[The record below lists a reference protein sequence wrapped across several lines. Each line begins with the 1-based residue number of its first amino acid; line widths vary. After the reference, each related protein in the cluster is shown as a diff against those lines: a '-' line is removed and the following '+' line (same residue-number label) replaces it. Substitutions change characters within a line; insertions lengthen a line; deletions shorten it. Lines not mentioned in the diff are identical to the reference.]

1 MLERV
6 MKLQEATK
14 PRPIAIYGGRF
25 QPMGLH
31 HYKTYQH
38 LVNKFGAKNVYV
50 ATSGV
55 TGPKSPFTFAE
66 KKKII
71 QSYGVPASKIVKV
84 KEPYKSAEITKKFS
98 KDTPAIFA
106 VGEKDGSR
114 LTAGKY
120 FDKYKDGAPMD
131 GYEEHG
137 YIYILPHVSLKVNG
151 KEMSGTAIRATLG
164 NKGIKAPQKH
174 KLFQGIFGH
183 NKKDIYKLVV
193 GKLTRLSEERME
205 LRGLLLMGGAYGHMA
220 HPFDDSNL
228 TFGDFKSMI
237 TRLLKGGVNV
247 KGVTEK
253 LDGQNLMVSWKN
265 GQLVA
270 ARNKGQI
277 KNFGENA
284 LTTAGVKK
292 MFAGRGELEKAFAGT
307 MEDLENAIKGLT
319 EKQRGH
325 IFDNGHKW
333 MNLEIIYVPTQNVIP
348 YGKDM
353 IVFHGNLEY
362 DKEGN
367 PIGQDKESGSK
378 LAGMIKQINQEIQN
392 TFEIRGPVAVSLPVS
407 KEFQEDQQYFIKKLY
422 GLQKKYGLG
431 NTDKIT
437 RYHEMWWL
445 SKINAEARKSK
456 IKLDKPTKIALI
468 NRWVF
473 GDKSKAL
480 NKKNFEDEKVLD
492 WAKKMDKI
500 NFNKFAQ
507 QNVAPFEDLFLE
519 LGAKVLTNVSNLIA
533 ASPDESVKN
542 IKKDLK
548 STINSLNKGGDLN
561 KISQLKR
568 HLNRL
573 KKAGG
578 FKRIV
583 PSEGV
588 VFNYKGKTYKLTGTF
603 APINQIL
610 GSLKYA

>member
-1 MLERV
+1 V
-6 MKLQEATK
+6 KLQEALK
-14 PRPIAIYGGRF
+14 PKQKVVAIFPGRYN
-25 QPMGLH
+25 PYSSH
-31 HYKTYQH
+31 HHTAYQN
-38 LVNKFGAKNVYV
+38 LVAKFGAPNVYV
-50 ATSGV
+50 ATSNV
-55 TGPKSPFTFAE
+55 TGPKSPFSFAE

-71 QSYGVPASKIVKV
+71 SAAGVPSSKIVKV
-84 KEPYKSAEITKKFS
+84 KNPYKSEEITSKFPD
-98 KDTPAIFA
+98 DTAVVFA
-106 VGEKDGSR
+106 VGAKDGSR
-114 LTAGKY
+114 LVSGKY
-120 FDKYKDGAPMD
+120 FDKYKDGKKMD
-131 GYEEHG
+131 GYKEHG
-137 YIYILPHVSLKVNG
+137 YIYIIPHVALKIRG
-151 KEMSGTAIRATLG
+151 KELSGTSVRAALAD
-164 NKGIKAPQKH
+164 KSVKAPEKR
-174 KLFQGIFGH
+174 KLFKQIFGH

-193 GKLTRLSEERME
+193 DKLTKLSEEKME

-247 KGVTEK
+247 EGVTEK

-265 GQLVA
+265 GQLIA

-277 KNFGENA
+277 KNFGENS

-307 MEDLENAIKGLT
+307 MEDLENAIKGLS
-319 EKQRGH
+319 EKQRGA

-353 IVFHGNLEY
+353 IIFHGNLEY

-367 PIGQDKESGSK
+367 PIGQDKESGAK

-392 TFEIRGPVAVSLPVS
+392 TFEIRGPVVLSLPRS
-407 KEFQEDQQYFIKKLY
+407 QDFKADQQYFIKKLFN
-422 GLQKKYGLG
+422 LQKKYKLK

-437 RYHEMWWL
+437 RYHEKWWEN
-445 SKINAEARKSK
+445 KIDSEAKKAK
-456 IKLDKPTKIALI
+456 ISLDTQTKNDYI

-480 NKKNFEDEKVLD
+480 TKKNFPDEKVLN
-492 WAKKMDKI
+492 WAKTMDKV
-500 NFNKFAQ
+500 NFLKFAQ
-507 QNVAPFEDLFLE
+507 QNVEPFENLFLE
-519 LGAKVLTNVSNLIA
+519 LGAKVLTNVENLIS
-533 ASPDESVKN
+533 ASPEAAVKN

-548 STINSLNKGGDLN
+548 STISNLYKGGDLS
-561 KISQLKR
+561 KVSQLRR
-568 HLNRL
+568 HLERL
-573 KKAGG
+573 NKAGG

-583 PSEGV
+583 PSEGL

>member
-1 MLERV
+1 V
-6 MKLQEATK
+6 KLQEALK
-14 PRPIAIYGGRF
+14 PKQKVVAIFPGRYN
-25 QPMGLH
+25 PYSSH
-31 HYKTYQH
+31 HHTAYQN
-38 LVNKFGAKNVYV
+38 LVAKFGAPNVYV
-50 ATSGV
+50 ATSNV

-71 QSYGVPASKIVKV
+71 SAAGVPSSKIVKV
-84 KEPYKSAEITKKFS
+84 KNPYKSEEITSKFPD
-98 KDTPAIFA
+98 DTAVVFA
-106 VGEKDGSR
+106 VGAKDGSR
-114 LTAGKY
+114 LVSGKY
-120 FDKYKDGAPMD
+120 FDKYKDGKKMD
-131 GYEEHG
+131 GYKEHG
-137 YIYILPHVSLKVNG
+137 YIYIIPHVALKIRG
-151 KEMSGTAIRATLG
+151 KELSGTSVRAALAD
-164 NKGIKAPQKH
+164 KSVKAPEKR
-174 KLFQGIFGH
+174 KLFKQIFGH

-193 GKLTRLSEERME
+193 DKLTKLSEEKME

-247 KGVTEK
+247 EGVTEK

-265 GQLVA
+265 GQLIA

-277 KNFGENA
+277 KNFGENS

-307 MEDLENAIKGLT
+307 MEDLENAIKGLS
-319 EKQRGH
+319 EKQRGA

-353 IVFHGNLEY
+353 IIFHGNLEY

-367 PIGQDKESGSK
+367 PIGQDKESGAK

-392 TFEIRGPVAVSLPVS
+392 TFEIRGPVVLSLPRS
-407 KEFQEDQQYFIKKLY
+407 QDFKADQQYFIKKLFN
-422 GLQKKYGLG
+422 LQKKYKLK

-437 RYHEMWWL
+437 RYHEKWWEN
-445 SKINAEARKSK
+445 KIDSEAKKAK
-456 IKLDKPTKIALI
+456 ISLDTQTKNDYI

-480 NKKNFEDEKVLD
+480 TKKNFPDEKVLN
-492 WAKKMDKI
+492 WAKTMDKV
-500 NFNKFAQ
+500 NFLKFAQ
-507 QNVAPFEDLFLE
+507 QNVEPFENLFLE
-519 LGAKVLTNVSNLIA
+519 LGAKVLTNVENLIS
-533 ASPDESVKN
+533 ASPEAAVKN

-548 STINSLNKGGDLN
+548 STISNLYKGGDLS
-561 KISQLKR
+561 KVSQLRR
-568 HLNRL
+568 HLERL
-573 KKAGG
+573 NKAGG

-583 PSEGV
+583 PSEGL

>member
-1 MLERV
+1 
-6 MKLQEATK
+6 MKLQEVK
-14 PRPIAIYGGRF
+14 SPKPIAIYPGRF
-25 QPMGLH
+25 QPMGSH
-31 HYKTYQH
+31 HFKAYQN
-38 LVNKFGAKNVYV
+38 LVKKFGAKNVYI

-71 QSYGVPASKIVKV
+71 QAYGIPSNRIIKV
-84 KEPYKSAEITKKFS
+84 RDPYKAVEITS
-98 KDTPAIFA
+98 KLPEDTPVVFGFGA
-106 VGEKDGSR
+106 KDAGR
-114 LTAGKY
+114 LTSGKY
-120 FDKYKDGAPMD
+120 FRDYKEGDD
-131 GYEEHG
+131 LVGYKENG
-137 YIYILPHVSLKVNG
+137 YITVLPHIALKVGG
-151 KEMSGTAIRATLG
+151 KEMSGTSIRAALG
-164 NKGIKAPQKH
+164 SKEAEESE
-174 KLFQGIFGH
+174 KLKVFKGIFGH
-183 NKKDIYKLVV
+183 SKKDIYKLVV
-193 GKLTRLSEERME
+193 DKLTSLREEKME
-205 LRGLLLMGGAYGHMA
+205 LRRLLLMGGAYGHMA

-247 KGVTEK
+247 EGVTEK

-277 KNFGENA
+277 KNFGENS

-319 EKQRGH
+319 EKQKGH

-353 IVFHGNLEY
+353 IIFHGNLEY
-362 DKEGN
+362 DNEGN
-367 PIGQDKESGSK
+367 AIGQDKESGSK
-378 LAGMIKQINQEIQN
+378 LAGMIKQINQDIQN
-392 TFEIRGPVAVSLPVS
+392 TFEIRGPVALSLPVS
-407 KEFQEDQQYFIKKLY
+407 KDFKEDQQYFIKKLFKLQKQY
-422 GLQKKYGLG
+422 GLS
-431 NTDKIT
+431 NNDKVT

-445 SKINAEARKSK
+445 NKINAEARKAK
-456 IKLDKPTKIALI
+456 IKLDKKTKNVLI

-473 GDKSKAL
+473 GNKSTAL
-480 NKKNFEDEKVLD
+480 NSKNFTNEKVLA
-492 WAKKMDKI
+492 WAKKLDKQ

-507 QNVAPFEDLFLE
+507 QNIAPFEDLFLE
-519 LGAKVLTNVSNLIA
+519 LGAKVLTNVENLIS
-533 ASPDESVKN
+533 ASPENSVRS

-548 STINSLNKGGDLN
+548 TTINSLRQGGDIN
-561 KISQLKR
+561 KITQLKR
-568 HLNRL
+568 HLTRL
-573 KKAGG
+573 QKAGG

-583 PSEGV
+583 PSEGL

>member
-1 MLERV
+1 
-6 MKLQEATK
+6 MKLQEVK
-14 PRPIAIYGGRF
+14 NPRPIAIYPGRF
-25 QPMGLH
+25 QPMGSH
-31 HYKTYQH
+31 HFKAYQN
-38 LVNKFGAKNVYV
+38 LVKKFGAKNVYI

-71 QSYGVPASKIVKV
+71 QAYGIPSNRIIKV
-84 KEPYKSAEITKKFS
+84 RDPYKAVEITS
-98 KDTPAIFA
+98 KLPEDTPVVFGFGA
-106 VGEKDGSR
+106 KDAGR
-114 LTAGKY
+114 LTSGKY
-120 FDKYKDGAPMD
+120 FRDYKEGDD
-131 GYEEHG
+131 LVGYKENG
-137 YIYILPHVSLKVNG
+137 YITVLPHIALKVGG
-151 KEMSGTAIRATLG
+151 KEMSGTSIRAALG
-164 NKGIKAPQKH
+164 SKEAEESE
-174 KLFQGIFGH
+174 KLKVFKGIFGH
-183 NKKDIYKLVV
+183 SKKDIYKLVV
-193 GKLTRLSEERME
+193 DKLTSLREEKME
-205 LRGLLLMGGAYGHMA
+205 LRRLLLMGGAYGHMA

-247 KGVTEK
+247 EGVTEK

-277 KNFGENA
+277 KNFGENS

-319 EKQRGH
+319 EKQKGH

-353 IVFHGNLEY
+353 IIFHGNLEY

-367 PIGQDKESGSK
+367 AIGQDKESGSK
-378 LAGMIKQINQEIQN
+378 LAGMIKQINQNIQN
-392 TFEIRGPVAVSLPVS
+392 TFEIRGPVALSLPVS
-407 KEFQEDQQYFIKKLY
+407 KDFKEDQQYFIKKLY
-422 GLQKKYGLG
+422 KLQKKYGLS
-431 NTDKIT
+431 NNDKVT

-445 SKINAEARKSK
+445 NKINAEARKAK
-456 IKLDKPTKIALI
+456 IKLDKQTKIALI

-473 GDKSKAL
+473 GNKSKAL
-480 NKKNFEDEKVLD
+480 NSKNFNNEKVLA
-492 WAKKMDKI
+492 WAKKLDKQ

-507 QNVAPFEDLFLE
+507 QNIAPFEDLFLE
-519 LGAKVLTNVSNLIA
+519 LGAKVLTNVENLIS
-533 ASPDESVKN
+533 ASPENSVRS

-548 STINSLNKGGDLN
+548 TTINSLRQGGDIN
-561 KISQLKR
+561 KITQLKR
-568 HLNRL
+568 HLTRL
-573 KKAGG
+573 QKAGG

-583 PSEGV
+583 PSEGL
-588 VFNYKGKTYKLTGTF
+588 VFNYKGKTYKLTGTI

>member
-1 MLERV
+1 
-6 MKLQEATK
+6 MKLQEALK
-14 PRPIAIYGGRF
+14 PKQKVVAIFPGRYN
-25 QPMGLH
+25 PYSSH
-31 HYKTYQH
+31 HHTAYQN
-38 LVNKFGAKNVYV
+38 LVAKFGAPNVYV
-50 ATSGV
+50 ATSNV
-55 TGPKSPFTFAE
+55 TGPKSPFSFAE

-71 QSYGVPASKIVKV
+71 NAAGVPSSKIVKV
-84 KEPYKSAEITKKFS
+84 KNPYKSEEITSKFPD
-98 KDTPAIFA
+98 DTAVVFA
-106 VGEKDGSR
+106 VGAKDGSR
-114 LTAGKY
+114 LVSGKY
-120 FDKYKDGAPMD
+120 FDKYKDGKKMD
-131 GYEEHG
+131 GYKEHG
-137 YIYILPHVSLKVNG
+137 YIYIIPHVALKIRG
-151 KEMSGTAIRATLG
+151 KELSGTSVRAALAD
-164 NKGIKAPQKH
+164 KSVKAPEKR
-174 KLFQGIFGH
+174 KLFKQIFGH

-193 GKLTRLSEERME
+193 DKLTKLSEEKME

-247 KGVTEK
+247 EGVTEK

-265 GQLVA
+265 GQLIA

-277 KNFGENA
+277 KNFGENS

-307 MEDLENAIKGLT
+307 MEDLENAIKGLS
-319 EKQRGH
+319 EKQRGA

-353 IVFHGNLEY
+353 IIFHGNLEY

-367 PIGQDKESGSK
+367 PIGQDKESGAK

-392 TFEIRGPVAVSLPVS
+392 TFEIRGPVVLSLPRS
-407 KEFQEDQQYFIKKLY
+407 QDFKADQQYFIKKLFN
-422 GLQKKYGLG
+422 LQKKYKLK

-437 RYHEMWWL
+437 RYHEKWWEN
-445 SKINAEARKSK
+445 KINSEAKKAK
-456 IKLDKPTKIALI
+456 ISLDTQTKNDYI

-480 NKKNFEDEKVLD
+480 TKKNFPDEKVLN
-492 WAKKMDKI
+492 WAKTMDKV
-500 NFNKFAQ
+500 NFLKFAQ
-507 QNVAPFEDLFLE
+507 QNVEPFENLFLE
-519 LGAKVLTNVSNLIA
+519 LGAKVLTNVENLIS
-533 ASPDESVKN
+533 ASPEAAVKN

-548 STINSLNKGGDLN
+548 STISNLYKGGDLS
-561 KISQLKR
+561 KVSQLRR
-568 HLNRL
+568 HLERL
-573 KKAGG
+573 SKAGG

-583 PSEGV
+583 PSEGL

>member
-1 MLERV
+1 V
-6 MKLQEATK
+6 KLQEALNPK
-14 PRPIAIYGGRF
+14 QKVVAIFPGRYN
-25 QPMGLH
+25 PYSSH
-31 HYKTYQH
+31 HHTAYQN
-38 LVNKFGAKNVYV
+38 LVAKFGAPNVYV
-50 ATSGV
+50 ATSNV
-55 TGPKSPFTFAE
+55 TGPKSPFSFAE
-66 KKKII
+66 KKRII
-71 QSYGVPASKIVKV
+71 NAAGVPANRIIKV
-84 KEPYKSAEITKKFS
+84 REPYKAEEITS
-98 KDTPAIFA
+98 KLPDDTAVVFA

-114 LTAGKY
+114 LVSGKY
-120 FDKYKDGAPMD
+120 FDKYKDGKKMD
-131 GYEEHG
+131 GYKEHG
-137 YIYILPHVSLKVNG
+137 YIYIIPHVALKIRG
-151 KEMSGTAIRATLG
+151 KEMSGTSVRAALAD
-164 NKGIKAPQKH
+164 KSVKAPEKR
-174 KLFQGIFGH
+174 KLFKQIFGH

-193 GKLTRLSEERME
+193 DKLTKLSEEKME

-247 KGVTEK
+247 EGVTEK

-265 GQLVA
+265 GQLIA

-277 KNFGENA
+277 KNFGENS

-307 MEDLENAIKGLT
+307 MEDLENAIKGLS
-319 EKQRGH
+319 EKQRGA

-353 IVFHGNLEY
+353 IIFHGNLEY

-367 PIGQDKESGSK
+367 PIGQDKESGAK

-392 TFEIRGPVAVSLPVS
+392 TFEIRGPVVLSLPRS
-407 KEFQEDQQYFIKKLY
+407 QDFKADQQYFIKKLSN
-422 GLQKKYGLG
+422 LQKKYKLK

-437 RYHEMWWL
+437 RYHEKWWEN
-445 SKINAEARKSK
+445 KINSEAKKAK
-456 IKLDKPTKIALI
+456 ISLDTQTKNDYI

-480 NKKNFEDEKVLD
+480 TKKNFPDEKVLN
-492 WAKKMDKI
+492 WAKTMDKV
-500 NFNKFAQ
+500 NFLKFAQ
-507 QNVAPFEDLFLE
+507 QNVEPFENLFLE
-519 LGAKVLTNVSNLIA
+519 LGAKVLTNVENLIS
-533 ASPDESVKN
+533 ASPEAAVKN

-548 STINSLNKGGDLN
+548 STISNLYKGGDLS
-561 KISQLKR
+561 KVSQLRR
-568 HLNRL
+568 HLERL
-573 KKAGG
+573 SKAGG

-583 PSEGV
+583 PSEGL

>member
-1 MLERV
+1 
-6 MKLQEATK
+6 MKLQEVK
-14 PRPIAIYGGRF
+14 NPRPIAIYPGRF
-25 QPMGLH
+25 QPMGSH
-31 HYKTYQH
+31 HFKAYQN
-38 LVNKFGAKNVYV
+38 LVKKFGAKNVYI

-71 QSYGVPASKIVKV
+71 QAYGIPSNRIIKV
-84 KEPYKSAEITKKFS
+84 RDPYKAVEITS
-98 KDTPAIFA
+98 KLPEDTPVVFGFGA
-106 VGEKDGSR
+106 KDAGR
-114 LTAGKY
+114 LTSGKY
-120 FDKYKDGAPMD
+120 FRDYKEGDD
-131 GYEEHG
+131 LVGYKENG
-137 YIYILPHVSLKVNG
+137 YITVLPHIALKVGG
-151 KEMSGTAIRATLG
+151 KEMSGTSIRAALG
-164 NKGIKAPQKH
+164 SKEAEESE
-174 KLFQGIFGH
+174 KLKVFKGIFGH
-183 NKKDIYKLVV
+183 SKKDIYKLVV
-193 GKLTRLSEERME
+193 DKLTSLREEQME
-205 LRGLLLMGGAYGHMA
+205 LRRRLLMGGAYGHMA

-247 KGVTEK
+247 EGVTEK

-277 KNFGENA
+277 KNFGENS

-319 EKQRGH
+319 EKQKGH

-353 IVFHGNLEY
+353 IIFHGNLEY

-367 PIGQDKESGSK
+367 AIGQDKESGSK
-378 LAGMIKQINQEIQN
+378 LAGMIKQINQNIQN
-392 TFEIRGPVAVSLPVS
+392 TFEIRGPVALSLPVS
-407 KEFQEDQQYFIKKLY
+407 KDFKEDQQYFIKKLY
-422 GLQKKYGLG
+422 KLQKKYGLS
-431 NTDKIT
+431 NNDKVT

-445 SKINAEARKSK
+445 NKINAEARKAK
-456 IKLDKPTKIALI
+456 IKLDKQTKIALI

-473 GDKSKAL
+473 GNKSKAL
-480 NKKNFEDEKVLD
+480 NSKNFTNEKVLA
-492 WAKKMDKI
+492 WAKKLDKQ

-507 QNVAPFEDLFLE
+507 QNIAPFEDLFLE
-519 LGAKVLTNVSNLIA
+519 LGAKVLTNVENLIS
-533 ASPDESVKN
+533 ASPENSVRS

-548 STINSLNKGGDLN
+548 TTINSLRQGGDIN
-561 KISQLKR
+561 KITQLKR
-568 HLNRL
+568 HLTRL
-573 KKAGG
+573 QKAGG

-583 PSEGV
+583 PSEGL
-588 VFNYKGKTYKLTGTF
+588 VFNYKGNTYKLTGTF

>member
-1 MLERV
+1 V
-6 MKLQEATK
+6 KLQEALK
-14 PRPIAIYGGRF
+14 PKQKVVAIFPGRYN
-25 QPMGLH
+25 PYSSH
-31 HYKTYQH
+31 HHTAYQN
-38 LVNKFGAKNVYV
+38 LVAKFGAPNVYV
-50 ATSGV
+50 ATSNV
-55 TGPKSPFTFAE
+55 TGPKSPFSFAE

-71 QSYGVPASKIVKV
+71 SAAGVPSSKIVKV
-84 KEPYKSAEITKKFS
+84 KNPYKSEEITSKFPD
-98 KDTPAIFA
+98 DTAVVFA
-106 VGEKDGSR
+106 VGAKDGSR
-114 LTAGKY
+114 LVSGKY
-120 FDKYKDGAPMD
+120 FDKYKDGKKMD
-131 GYEEHG
+131 GYKEHG
-137 YIYILPHVSLKVNG
+137 YIYIIPHVALKIRG
-151 KEMSGTAIRATLG
+151 KELSGTSVRAALAD
-164 NKGIKAPQKH
+164 KSVKAPEKR
-174 KLFQGIFGH
+174 KLFKQIFGH
-183 NKKDIYKLVV
+183 DKKDIYKLVV
-193 GKLTRLSEERME
+193 DKLTKLSEEKME

-228 TFGDFKSMI
+228 TFNDFKSMI
-237 TRLLKGGVNV
+237 TRLLKGGINV
-247 KGVTEK
+247 EGVTEK

-277 KNFGENA
+277 KNFGENS

-378 LAGMIKQINQEIQN
+378 LAGMIKQINQDIQN
-392 TFEIRGPVAVSLPVS
+392 TFEIRGPVAVSLPTT
-407 KEFQEDQQYFIKKLY
+407 KDFQGDQQYFIRKLNN
-422 GLQKKYGLG
+422 LQKKYKLTNG
-431 NTDKIT
+431 DKVT
-437 RYHEMWWL
+437 RYHEKWWED
-445 SKINAEARKSK
+445 KIETEAKKAK
-456 IKLDKPTKIALI
+456 IKLDKQTKNDYIS
-468 NRWVF
+468 RWVF
-473 GDKSKAL
+473 GNKSKAL
-480 NKKNFEDEKVLD
+480 NKKNYPDEKILN
-492 WAKKMDKI
+492 WAKKMDKV
-500 NFNKFAQ
+500 NFVKFAQ
-507 QNVAPFEDLFLE
+507 QNIEPFENLFLE
-519 LGAKVLTNVSNLIA
+519 LGAKVLMNVENLIS
-533 ASPDESVKN
+533 ASPEKAVKS

-548 STINSLNKGGDLN
+548 STISSLQKGGDLT
-561 KISQLKR
+561 KMSQLKR
-568 HLNRL
+568 HLERL
-573 KKAGG
+573 NKAGG

-583 PSEGV
+583 PSEGL

>member
-1 MLERV
+1 
-6 MKLQEATK
+6 MKLYEATK
-14 PRPIAIYGGRF
+14 PRTIAIYPGRF

-38 LVNKFGAKNVYV
+38 LVNKFGSKNVYIV
-50 ATSGV
+50 TSDV
-55 TGPKSPFTFAE
+55 TGPTSPFSFQE

-71 QSYGVPASKIVKV
+71 QSYGVPANRIIKV
-84 KEPYKSAEITKKFS
+84 KDPYKAIELTSKFS
-98 KDTPAIFA
+98 DDTPVVFGFGA
-106 VGEKDGSR
+106 KDAGR
-114 LTAGKY
+114 LTSGKY
-120 FDKYKDGAPMD
+120 FKDYKDGED
-131 GYEEHG
+131 LVGYRENG
-137 YIYILPHVSLKVNG
+137 YITTLPHVTLKVNG
-151 KEMSGTAIRATLG
+151 KEMSGTSIRAALG
-164 NKGIKAPQKH
+164 NKDVKEVEKRKIFK
-174 KLFQGIFGH
+174 GIFGH
-183 NKKDIYKLVV
+183 SKAPIYKLVV
-193 GKLTRLSEERME
+193 DKLTSLNEQKME

-228 TFGDFKSMI
+228 TFSDFKSMI

-247 KGVTEK
+247 EGVTEK

-292 MFAGRGELEKAFAGT
+292 MFAGRGELTKAFSAT

-319 EKQRGH
+319 EKQRGL

-353 IVFHGNLEY
+353 IVFHGNLKY

-367 PIGQDKESGSK
+367 PIGQDKDSGRK

-392 TFEIRGPVAVSLPVS
+392 TFEIRGPVALSLPTT
-407 KEFQEDQQYFIKKLY
+407 KNFQDDQQYFIKKLL
-422 GLQKKYGLG
+422 GLQKRYGLG

-437 RYHEMWWL
+437 RYHEKWWEN
-445 SKINAEARKSK
+445 KIASEAKKSK
-456 IKLDKPTKIALI
+456 ISLDKQTKNALI
-468 NRWVF
+468 SRWVF
-473 GDKSKAL
+473 GNKSKPL
-480 NKKNFEDEKVLD
+480 NSKNFKDEKVLD

-507 QNVAPFEDLFLE
+507 QNIAPFENLFLE
-519 LGAKVLTNVSNLIA
+519 LGAKVLTNIENFIS
-533 ASPDESVKN
+533 ASPEDSVRS

-548 STINSLNKGGDLN
+548 STVSSLQKGGDLT
-561 KISQLKR
+561 KLSQLKR
-568 HLNRL
+568 HLKRL
-573 KKAGG
+573 SKAGG

>member
-1 MLERV
+1 
-6 MKLQEATK
+6 MKLLEALNK
-14 PRPIAIYGGRF
+14 QRVVVIYPGRL
-25 QPMGLH
+25 QPMGAH
-31 HYKTYQH
+31 HYAAYKH
-38 LVNKFGAKNVYV
+38 LVAKFGTANVYV
-50 ATSGV
+50 ATSNV
-55 TGPKSPFTFAE
+55 IGPKSPFSFAE

-71 QSYGVPASKIVKV
+71 NVAGVPSSKIVKV
-84 KEPYKSAEITKKFS
+84 KDPYKAVEIVSKLP
-98 KDTPAIFA
+98 KDTAVVFA
-106 VGEKDGSR
+106 VGAKDGDR
-114 LTAGKY
+114 LVSGKY
-120 FDKYKDGAPMD
+120 FDKYKAGKKMD
-131 GYEEHG
+131 GYKEHG
-137 YIYILPHVSLKVNG
+137 YIYIIPHISLKVKG
-151 KEMSGTAIRATLG
+151 REMSGTSIRAALG
-164 NKGIKAPQKH
+164 DKGLKAPEKR
-174 KLFQGIFGH
+174 KLFKQIFGH
-183 NKKDIYKLVV
+183 DKKDIYKLVV
-193 GKLTRLSEERME
+193 DKLTKLSEEKME

-228 TFGDFKSMI
+228 TFNDFKNMI
-237 TRLLKGGVNV
+237 TRLLKGGINV
-247 KGVTEK
+247 ESVTEK

-277 KNFGENA
+277 KNFGENS

-353 IVFHGNLEY
+353 IIFHGNLEY

-392 TFEIRGPVAVSLPVS
+392 TFEIRGPVAVSLPTT
-407 KEFQEDQQYFIKKLY
+407 KDFQVDQQYFIRKLNN
-422 GLQKKYGLG
+422 LQKKYKLT
-431 NTDKIT
+431 NNDKVV
-437 RYHEMWWL
+437 RYHEKWWEN
-445 SKINAEARKSK
+445 KIETEAKKAK
-456 IKLDKPTKIALI
+456 IKLDKQTKNDYIS
-468 NRWVF
+468 RWVF
-473 GDKSKAL
+473 GNKSKGL
-480 NKKNFEDEKVLD
+480 NKKNYPDENVLN
-492 WAKKMDKI
+492 WAKKMDKV
-500 NFNKFAQ
+500 NFVKFAQ
-507 QNVAPFEDLFLE
+507 QNIEPFENLFLE
-519 LGAKVLTNVSNLIA
+519 LGAKVLMNVENLIS
-533 ASPDESVKN
+533 ASPEKAVKS

-548 STINSLNKGGDLN
+548 STINSLQKGGDFN
-561 KISQLKR
+561 KMSQLKR
-568 HLNRL
+568 HLERL
-573 KKAGG
+573 NKAGG

-583 PSEGV
+583 PSEGL

>member
-1 MLERV
+1 
-6 MKLQEATK
+6 MKLQEVK
-14 PRPIAIYGGRF
+14 NPRPIAIYPGRF
-25 QPMGLH
+25 QPMGSH
-31 HYKTYQH
+31 HFKAYQN
-38 LVNKFGAKNVYV
+38 LVKKFGAKNVYI

-71 QSYGVPASKIVKV
+71 QAYGIPSNRIIKV
-84 KEPYKSAEITKKFS
+84 RDPYKAVEITS
-98 KDTPAIFA
+98 KLPEDTPVVFGFGA
-106 VGEKDGSR
+106 KDAGR
-114 LTAGKY
+114 LTSGKY
-120 FDKYKDGAPMD
+120 FRDYKEGDD
-131 GYEEHG
+131 LVGYKENG
-137 YIYILPHVSLKVNG
+137 YITVLPHIALKVGG
-151 KEMSGTAIRATLG
+151 KEMSGTSIRAALG
-164 NKGIKAPQKH
+164 SKEAEESE
-174 KLFQGIFGH
+174 KLKVFKGIFGH
-183 NKKDIYKLVV
+183 SKKDIYKLVV
-193 GKLTRLSEERME
+193 DKLTSLREEKME
-205 LRGLLLMGGAYGHMA
+205 LRRLLLMGGAYGHMA

-247 KGVTEK
+247 EGVTEK

-277 KNFGENA
+277 KNFGENS

-307 MEDLENAIKGLT
+307 IEDLENAIKGLT
-319 EKQRGH
+319 EKQKGH

-353 IVFHGNLEY
+353 IIFHGNLEY

-367 PIGQDKESGSK
+367 AIGQDKESGSK
-378 LAGMIKQINQEIQN
+378 LAGMIKQINQNIQN
-392 TFEIRGPVAVSLPVS
+392 TFEIRGPVALSLPVS
-407 KEFQEDQQYFIKKLY
+407 KDFKEDQQYFIKKLY
-422 GLQKKYGLG
+422 KLQKKYGLS
-431 NTDKIT
+431 NNDKVT

-445 SKINAEARKSK
+445 NKINAEARKAK
-456 IKLDKPTKIALI
+456 IKLDKQTKIALI

-473 GDKSKAL
+473 GNKSKAL
-480 NKKNFEDEKVLD
+480 NSKNFTNEKVLA
-492 WAKKMDKI
+492 WAKKLDKQ

-507 QNVAPFEDLFLE
+507 QNIAPFEDLFLE
-519 LGAKVLTNVSNLIA
+519 LGAKVLTNVDNLIS
-533 ASPDESVKN
+533 ASPESSVRS

-548 STINSLNKGGDLN
+548 TTINSLRQGGDIN
-561 KISQLKR
+561 KITQLKR
-568 HLNRL
+568 HLTRL
-573 KKAGG
+573 QKAGG

-583 PSEGV
+583 PSEGL

>member
-1 MLERV
+1 
-6 MKLQEATK
+6 MKLYEATK
-14 PRPIAIYGGRF
+14 PRTIAIYPGRF

-38 LVNKFGAKNVYV
+38 LVNKFGSKSVYIV
-50 ATSGV
+50 TSDV
-55 TGPKSPFTFAE
+55 TGPTSPFSFNE

-71 QSYGVPASKIVKV
+71 QSYGVPANRIIKV
-84 KEPYKSAEITKKFS
+84 KDPYKAIELTSKFS
-98 KDTPAIFA
+98 DDTPVVFGFGA
-106 VGEKDGSR
+106 KDAGR
-114 LTAGKY
+114 LTSGKY
-120 FDKYKDGAPMD
+120 FKDYKDGED
-131 GYEEHG
+131 LVGYKENG
-137 YIYILPHVSLKVNG
+137 YITTLPHVTLKVNG
-151 KEMSGTAIRATLG
+151 KEMSGTSIRAAIG
-164 NKGIKAPQKH
+164 NKGIKDVKKR
-174 KLFQGIFGH
+174 KLFKGIFGH
-183 NKKDIYKLVV
+183 SKAPIYKLVV
-193 GKLTRLSEERME
+193 DKLSSLNEQKME

-228 TFGDFKSMI
+228 TFSDFKSMI

-247 KGVTEK
+247 EGVTEK

-277 KNFGENA
+277 KNFGETA

-292 MFAGRGELEKAFAGT
+292 MFAGRGELTKAFSAT

-319 EKQRGH
+319 EKQRGL

-353 IVFHGNLEY
+353 IVFHGNLKY

-367 PIGQDKESGSK
+367 PIGQDKDSGRK

-392 TFEIRGPVAVSLPVS
+392 TFEIRGPVAVSLPTT
-407 KEFQEDQQYFIKKLY
+407 KNFQDDQQYFIKKLL
-422 GLQKKYGLG
+422 GLQKRYGLG

-437 RYHEMWWL
+437 RYHEKWWEN
-445 SKINAEARKSK
+445 KIDSEAKKSK
-456 IKLDKPTKIALI
+456 ISLDKQTKNALI
-468 NRWVF
+468 SRWVF
-473 GDKSKAL
+473 GNKSKSL
-480 NKKNFEDEKVLD
+480 NSKNFKDEKVLD
-492 WAKKMDKI
+492 WAKEMDKVS
-500 NFNKFAQ
+500 FNKFAQ
-507 QNVAPFEDLFLE
+507 QNIAPFENLFLE
-519 LGAKVLTNVSNLIA
+519 LGAKVLTNIENFIS
-533 ASPDESVKN
+533 ASPEDSVRN

-548 STINSLNKGGDLN
+548 STVSSLQKGGDLT
-561 KISQLKR
+561 KLSQLKR
-568 HLNRL
+568 HLKRL
-573 KKAGG
+573 SKAGG

>member
-1 MLERV
+1 

-14 PRPIAIYGGRF
+14 QRVVAIYPGRF
-25 QPMGLH
+25 QPAASHHIAAYKGL
-31 HYKTYQH
+31 
-38 LVNKFGAKNVYV
+38 VSKFGAKNVYI

-55 TGPKSPFTFAE
+55 TGPKSPFSFAE

-71 QSYGVPASKIVKV
+71 SAAGVPSNRIVKV
-84 KEPYKSAEITKKFS
+84 KNPYQAIEITS
-98 KDTPAIFA
+98 KLPEDTAVVFA
-106 VGEKDGSR
+106 VGAKDGDR

-120 FDKYKDGAPMD
+120 FDKYKAGKKLDGFR
-131 GYEEHG
+131 EHG
-137 YIYILPHVSLKVNG
+137 YIYIIPHVAFKVNG
-151 KEMSGTAIRATLG
+151 KEMSGTSVRAALG
-164 NKGIKAPQKH
+164 DRSIKQPQKV
-174 KLFQGIFGH
+174 KLFKGIFGH

-193 GKLTRLSEERME
+193 DKLTSLREEKME
-205 LRGLLLMGGAYGHMA
+205 LRRLLLMGGAYGHMA

-228 TFGDFKSMI
+228 TFNDFKSMI

-247 KGVTEK
+247 EGVTEK

-277 KNFGENA
+277 KNFGENS

-319 EKQRGH
+319 EKQKGH

-378 LAGMIKQINQEIQN
+378 LAGMIKQINQNTQN
-392 TFEIRGPVAVSLPVS
+392 TFEIRGPVALTLPDT
-407 KEFQEDQQYFIKKLY
+407 KDFKEDQQYFIKKLY
-422 GLQKKYGLG
+422 ALQKKYGLS
-431 NTDKIT
+431 NSDKVT

-445 SKINAEARKSK
+445 NKINAEARKAK
-456 IKLDKPTKIALI
+456 IKLDKQTKIALI

-473 GDKSKAL
+473 GNKSKAL
-480 NKKNFEDEKVLD
+480 NSKNFENEKVLA
-492 WAKKMDKI
+492 WAKKMDKQ

-507 QNVAPFEDLFLE
+507 QNIAPFEDLFLE
-519 LGAKVLTNVSNLIA
+519 LGAKVLINVDNLIS
-533 ASPDESVKN
+533 ASPENSVRS

-548 STINSLNKGGDLN
+548 TTINSLRQGGDIN
-561 KISQLKR
+561 KIQQLKR
-568 HLNRL
+568 HLTRL
-573 KKAGG
+573 QKAGG

-583 PSEGV
+583 PSEGL

>member
-1 MLERV
+1 
-6 MKLQEATK
+6 MKLQEVK
-14 PRPIAIYGGRF
+14 NRQVVAIYPGRF
-25 QPMGLH
+25 NPFGAH
-31 HYKTYQH
+31 HFAAYKY
-38 LVNKFGAKNVYV
+38 LVSKFGAKNVYV
-50 ATSGV
+50 ATSAV

-71 QSYGVPASKIVKV
+71 AAAGVPANRVVKV
-84 KEPYKSAEITKKFS
+84 KDPYKSIEITSKFP
-98 KDTPAIFA
+98 KDTPVIFGF
-106 VGEKDGSR
+106 GEKDAGR
-114 LTAGKY
+114 LKSGKY
-120 FDKYKDGAPMD
+120 FKDYKEGKDLV
-131 GYEEHG
+131 GYEENG
-137 YIYILPHVSLKVNG
+137 YIITVPHVALKVDG
-151 KEMSGTAIRATLG
+151 KEMSGTSIRAALG
-164 NKGIKAPQKH
+164 SKSVKAPKKR
-174 KLFQGIFGH
+174 KLFKQIFGH
-183 NKKDIYKLVV
+183 SKKDIYKLIVD
-193 GKLTRLSEERME
+193 KLTKLSEEKME

-220 HPFDDSNL
+220 HPFDDKNL

-237 TRLLKGGVNV
+237 TRLLKGGVSV

-277 KNFGENA
+277 KNFGENS

-292 MFAGRGELEKAFAGT
+292 MFAGRGELTKAFSAT

-319 EKQRGH
+319 EKQRGS

-378 LAGMIKQINQEIQN
+378 LAGMIKQINQEVQN
-392 TFEIRGPVAVSLPVS
+392 TFEIRGPVVLSLPLT
-407 KEFQEDQQYFIKKLY
+407 KDFKEDQQYFIKKLY
-422 GLQKKYGLG
+422 TLQKRYGLS
-431 NTDKIT
+431 NTDKVT
-437 RYHEMWWL
+437 RYHEKWWL
-445 SKINAEARKSK
+445 NKINAEAKK
-456 IKLDKPTKIALI
+456 AKVKLDSQTKDDLV

-473 GDKSKAL
+473 GDKSKTL
-480 NKKNFEDEKVLD
+480 NSKNFEDEKVLA
-492 WAKKMDKI
+492 WAKRIDKG

-519 LGAKVLTNVSNLIA
+519 LGAKVLTNVENLIS
-533 ASPDESVKN
+533 ASPDAAVRS

-548 STINSLNKGGDLN
+548 STVNSLSKGGDLS

-573 KKAGG
+573 SKAGG

-588 VFNYKGKTYKLTGTF
+588 VFNHKGKTYKLTGTF

-610 GSLKYA
+610 GTLKYA

>member
-1 MLERV
+1 

-14 PRPIAIYGGRF
+14 PRTVAIYPGRF
-25 QPMGLH
+25 QPAGQH
-31 HYKTYQH
+31 HYDAYSWLAQ
-38 LVNKFGAKNVYV
+38 KFGPKNVYI
-50 ATSGV
+50 ATSNLK
-55 TGPKSPFTFAE
+55 GPKSPFNFRE
-66 KKKII
+66 KKKIL
-71 QSYGVPASKIVKV
+71 QAYGVPANRIIQVKD
-84 KEPYKSAEITKKFS
+84 PYKAVEITS
-98 KDTPAIFA
+98 KLPEGTPVVFGFGA
-106 VGEKDGSR
+106 KDAGR
-114 LTAGKY
+114 LKSGKY
-120 FDKYKDGAPMD
+120 FRDYKEGGDLV
-131 GYEEHG
+131 GYEENG
-137 YIYILPHVSLKVNG
+137 YIVTLPHIALKVGG
-151 KEMSGTAIRATLG
+151 KEMSGTSIRGAMG
-164 NKGIKAPQKH
+164 SKDIKAPEKR
-174 KLFQGIFGH
+174 KLFKQIFGH

-193 GKLTRLSEERME
+193 DKLTKLSEEKME

-247 KGVTEK
+247 EGVTEK

-265 GQLVA
+265 GQLIA

-277 KNFGENA
+277 KNFGENS

-307 MEDLENAIKGLT
+307 MEDLENAIKGLS
-319 EKQRGH
+319 EKQRGA

-367 PIGQDKESGSK
+367 SIGQDKESGAK

-392 TFEIRGPVAVSLPVS
+392 TFEIRGPVALSLPTS
-407 KEFQEDQQYFIKKLY
+407 QDFKADQQYFIKKLFN
-422 GLQKKYGLG
+422 LQKKYKLQ

-437 RYHEMWWL
+437 RYHEKWWEN
-445 SKINAEARKSK
+445 KIDSEAKKAK
-456 IKLDKPTKIALI
+456 ISLDTQTKNDYI

-480 NKKNFEDEKVLD
+480 NKKNFPDEKVLN
-492 WAKKMDKI
+492 WAKTMDKV
-500 NFNKFAQ
+500 NFLKFAQ
-507 QNVAPFEDLFLE
+507 QNVEPFENLFLE
-519 LGAKVLTNVSNLIA
+519 LGAKVLTNVDNLIS
-533 ASPDESVKN
+533 ASPEAAVRN

-548 STINSLNKGGDLN
+548 STISNLYKGGDLS
-561 KISQLKR
+561 KVSQLRR
-568 HLNRL
+568 HLERL
-573 KKAGG
+573 NKAGG

-583 PSEGV
+583 PSEGL

>member
-1 MLERV
+1 
-6 MKLQEATK
+6 MKLQEVK
-14 PRPIAIYGGRF
+14 SPRPIAIYPGRF

-31 HYKTYQH
+31 HFKAYQN
-38 LVNKFGAKNVYV
+38 LVKKFGAKNVYI

-71 QSYGVPASKIVKV
+71 QAYGIPSNRIIKV
-84 KEPYKSAEITKKFS
+84 RDPYKAVEITS
-98 KDTPAIFA
+98 KLPEDTPVVFGFGA
-106 VGEKDGSR
+106 KDAGR
-114 LTAGKY
+114 LTSGKY
-120 FDKYKDGAPMD
+120 FKDYKEGDD
-131 GYEEHG
+131 LVGYRENG
-137 YIYILPHVSLKVNG
+137 YITVLPHIALKVGG
-151 KEMSGTAIRATLG
+151 KEMSGTSIRAALG
-164 NKGIKAPQKH
+164 SKETEESE
-174 KLFQGIFGH
+174 KLKVFKGIFGH
-183 NKKDIYKLVV
+183 SKKDIYKLVV
-193 GKLTRLSEERME
+193 DKLTSLREEKME
-205 LRGLLLMGGAYGHMA
+205 LRRLLLMGGAYGHMA

-247 KGVTEK
+247 EGVTEK

-277 KNFGENA
+277 KNFGENS

-319 EKQRGH
+319 EKQKGH

-353 IVFHGNLEY
+353 IIFHGNLEY

-367 PIGQDKESGSK
+367 AIGQDKESGSK
-378 LAGMIKQINQEIQN
+378 LAGMIKQINQNIQN
-392 TFEIRGPVAVSLPVS
+392 TFEIRGPVALSLPVS
-407 KEFQEDQQYFIKKLY
+407 KDFKEDQQYFIKKLY
-422 GLQKKYGLG
+422 KLQKKYGLS
-431 NTDKIT
+431 NNDKVT

-445 SKINAEARKSK
+445 NKINAEARKSK
-456 IKLDKPTKIALI
+456 IKLDKKTKIALI

-473 GDKSKAL
+473 GNKSKAL
-480 NKKNFEDEKVLD
+480 NSKNFTNEKVLA
-492 WAKKMDKI
+492 WAKKLDKQ

-507 QNVAPFEDLFLE
+507 QNIAPFEDLFLE
-519 LGAKVLTNVSNLIA
+519 LGAKVLTNVDNLIS
-533 ASPDESVKN
+533 ASPESSVRS

-548 STINSLNKGGDLN
+548 TTINSLRQGGDIN
-561 KISQLKR
+561 KITQLKR
-568 HLNRL
+568 HLTRL
-573 KKAGG
+573 QKAGG

-583 PSEGV
+583 PSEGL

>member
-1 MLERV
+1 
-6 MKLQEATK
+6 MKLYEATK
-14 PRPIAIYGGRF
+14 PRTIAIYPGRF

-38 LVNKFGAKNVYV
+38 LVNKFGSKNVYV
-50 ATSGV
+50 VTSDV
-55 TGPKSPFTFAE
+55 TGPTSPFSFNE

-71 QSYGVPASKIVKV
+71 QSYGVPANHIIKV
-84 KEPYKSAEITKKFS
+84 KDPYKAIELTSKFS
-98 KDTPAIFA
+98 DDTPVVF
-106 VGEKDGSR
+106 GFGTKDAGR
-114 LTAGKY
+114 LTSGKY
-120 FDKYKDGAPMD
+120 FRDYKDGKD
-131 GYEEHG
+131 LVGYKENG
-137 YIYILPHVSLKVNG
+137 YIITLPHVTLKVNG
-151 KEMSGTAIRATLG
+151 KEMSGTSIRAALG
-164 NKGIKAPQKH
+164 NKDVKEVEKRKIFK
-174 KLFQGIFGH
+174 GIFGH
-183 NKKDIYKLVV
+183 SKSPIYKLVV
-193 GKLTRLSEERME
+193 DKLASLSEQKME

-228 TFGDFKSMI
+228 TFSDFKSMI

-247 KGVTEK
+247 EGVTEK

-277 KNFGENA
+277 KNFGENS

-292 MFAGRGELEKAFAGT
+292 MFAGRGELTKAFSAT

-319 EKQRGH
+319 EKQRGL

-367 PIGQDKESGSK
+367 PIGQDKDSGKK

-392 TFEIRGPVAVSLPVS
+392 TFEIRGPVALSFPVT
-407 KEFQEDQQYFIKKLY
+407 KNFQDDQQYFIKKLL
-422 GLQKKYGLG
+422 GLQKRYGLG

-437 RYHEMWWL
+437 RYHQKWWEN
-445 SKINAEARKSK
+445 KINSESK
-456 IKLDKPTKIALI
+456 KAKISLDKQTKNALI
-468 NRWVF
+468 SRWVF
-473 GDKSKAL
+473 GNKSKPL
-480 NKKNFEDEKVLD
+480 NSKNFKDEKVLD

-507 QNVAPFEDLFLE
+507 QNIAPFENLFLE
-519 LGAKVLTNVSNLIA
+519 LGAKVLTNIENFIS
-533 ASPDESVKN
+533 ASPEDSVRS

-548 STINSLNKGGDLN
+548 STVSSLQKGGDLT
-561 KISQLKR
+561 KLSQLKR

-573 KKAGG
+573 SKAGG

>member
-1 MLERV
+1 
-6 MKLQEATK
+6 MKLYEATK
-14 PRPIAIYGGRF
+14 PRTIAIYPGRF

-38 LVNKFGAKNVYV
+38 LVNKFGSKNVYIV
-50 ATSGV
+50 TSNV
-55 TGPKSPFTFAE
+55 TGPTSPFSFQE

-71 QSYGVPASKIVKV
+71 QSYGVPANRIIKV
-84 KEPYKSAEITKKFS
+84 RDPYKAIELISKFS
-98 KDTPAIFA
+98 DDTPVVFGFGA
-106 VGEKDGSR
+106 KDAGR
-114 LTAGKY
+114 LTSGKY
-120 FDKYKDGAPMD
+120 FKDYKDGED
-131 GYEEHG
+131 LVGYRENG
-137 YIYILPHVSLKVNG
+137 YITALPHVTLKVNG
-151 KEMSGTAIRATLG
+151 KEMSGTSIRAAFG
-164 NKGIKAPQKH
+164 NKGVKDVKKR
-174 KLFQGIFGH
+174 KLFKGIFGH
-183 NKKDIYKLVV
+183 SKAPIYKLVV
-193 GKLTRLSEERME
+193 DKLSSLNEQKME

-228 TFGDFKSMI
+228 TFSDFKSMI

-247 KGVTEK
+247 EGVTEK

-292 MFAGRGELEKAFAGT
+292 MFAGRGELTKAFSAT

-319 EKQRGH
+319 EKQRGL

-353 IVFHGNLEY
+353 IVFHGNLKY

-367 PIGQDKESGSK
+367 PIGQDKDSGRK

-392 TFEIRGPVAVSLPVS
+392 TFEIRGPVALSLPTT
-407 KEFQEDQQYFIKKLY
+407 KNFQDDQQYFIKKLL
-422 GLQKKYGLG
+422 GLQKRYGLG

-437 RYHEMWWL
+437 RYHEKWWEN
-445 SKINAEARKSK
+445 KIASEAKKSK
-456 IKLDKPTKIALI
+456 ISLDKQTKNALI
-468 NRWVF
+468 SRWVF
-473 GDKSKAL
+473 GNKSKPL
-480 NKKNFEDEKVLD
+480 NSKNFKDEKVLD

-507 QNVAPFEDLFLE
+507 QNIAPFENLFLE
-519 LGAKVLTNVSNLIA
+519 LGAKVLTNIENFIS
-533 ASPDESVKN
+533 ASPEDSVRS

-548 STINSLNKGGDLN
+548 STVSSLQKGGDLT
-561 KISQLKR
+561 KLSQLKR
-568 HLNRL
+568 HLKRL
-573 KKAGG
+573 SKAGG

>member
-1 MLERV
+1 V
-6 MKLQEATK
+6 
-14 PRPIAIYGGRF
+14 
-25 QPMGLH
+25 
-31 HYKTYQH
+31 
-38 LVNKFGAKNVYV
+38 
-50 ATSGV
+50 
-55 TGPKSPFTFAE
+55 
-66 KKKII
+66 
-71 QSYGVPASKIVKV
+71 
-84 KEPYKSAEITKKFS
+84 
-98 KDTPAIFA
+98 
-106 VGEKDGSR
+106 
-114 LTAGKY
+114 
-120 FDKYKDGAPMD
+120 
-131 GYEEHG
+131 
-137 YIYILPHVSLKVNG
+137 LPHVALKVSG
-151 KEMSGTAIRATLG
+151 KEMSGTSIRNVLG
-164 NKGIKAPQKH
+164 SKETKRAE
-174 KLFQGIFGH
+174 KLKVFKGIFGH

-193 GKLTRLSEERME
+193 DKLTSLKEEKME
-205 LRGLLLMGGAYGHMA
+205 LRRLLLMGGAYGHMA

-247 KGVTEK
+247 EGVTEK

-277 KNFGENA
+277 KNFGENS

-319 EKQRGH
+319 EKQKGH

-367 PIGQDKESGSK
+367 PIGQDKESGTK
-378 LAGMIKQINQEIQN
+378 LAGMIKQINQNTQN
-392 TFEIRGPVAVSLPVS
+392 TFEIRGPVALSLPVS
-407 KEFQEDQQYFIKKLY
+407 KEFKEDQQYFIKKLY
-422 GLQKKYGLG
+422 ALQKKYGLS
-431 NTDKIT
+431 NSDKVT

-445 SKINAEARKSK
+445 NKINAEARKSK
-456 IKLDKPTKIALI
+456 IKLDKQTKIALI

-473 GDKSKAL
+473 GNKSKAL
-480 NKKNFEDEKVLD
+480 NSKNFTNEKVLV
-492 WAKKMDKI
+492 WAKKMDKQ
-500 NFNKFAQ
+500 NFNRFAQ

-519 LGAKVLTNVSNLIA
+519 LGAKVLTNVDNLIS
-533 ASPDESVKN
+533 ASPEDSVRS

-548 STINSLNKGGDLN
+548 TTINSLRQGGDIN
-561 KISQLKR
+561 KIQQLKR
-568 HLNRL
+568 HLSRL
-573 KKAGG
+573 QKAGG

-583 PSEGV
+583 PSEGL

>member
-1 MLERV
+1 
-6 MKLQEATK
+6 MKLQEVK
-14 PRPIAIYGGRF
+14 SPKPIAIYPGRF
-25 QPMGLH
+25 QPMGSH
-31 HYKTYQH
+31 HFKAYQN
-38 LVNKFGAKNVYV
+38 LVKKFGAKNVYI

-71 QSYGVPASKIVKV
+71 QAYGIPSNRIIKV
-84 KEPYKSAEITKKFS
+84 RDPYKAVEITS
-98 KDTPAIFA
+98 KLPEDTPVVFGFGA
-106 VGEKDGSR
+106 KDAGR
-114 LTAGKY
+114 LTSGKY
-120 FDKYKDGAPMD
+120 FRDYKEGDD
-131 GYEEHG
+131 LVVYKENG
-137 YIYILPHVSLKVNG
+137 YITVLPHIALKVGG
-151 KEMSGTAIRATLG
+151 KEMSGTSIRAALG
-164 NKGIKAPQKH
+164 SKEAEESE
-174 KLFQGIFGH
+174 KLKVFKGIFGH
-183 NKKDIYKLVV
+183 SKKDIYKLVV
-193 GKLTRLSEERME
+193 DKLTSLREEKME
-205 LRGLLLMGGAYGHMA
+205 LRRLLLMGGAYGHMA

-247 KGVTEK
+247 EGVTEK

-265 GQLVA
+265 GKLVA

-277 KNFGENA
+277 KNFGENS

-319 EKQRGH
+319 EKQKGH

-353 IVFHGNLEY
+353 IIFHGNLEY

-367 PIGQDKESGSK
+367 AIGQDKESGSK
-378 LAGMIKQINQEIQN
+378 LAGMIKQINQNIQN
-392 TFEIRGPVAVSLPVS
+392 TFEIRGPVALSLPVS
-407 KEFQEDQQYFIKKLY
+407 KDFKEDQQYFIKKLY
-422 GLQKKYGLG
+422 KLQKKYGLS
-431 NTDKIT
+431 NNDKVT

-445 SKINAEARKSK
+445 NKINAEARKAK
-456 IKLDKPTKIALI
+456 IKLDKQTKIALI

-473 GDKSKAL
+473 GNKSKAL
-480 NKKNFEDEKVLD
+480 NSKNFTNEKVLA
-492 WAKKMDKI
+492 WAKKLDKQ

-507 QNVAPFEDLFLE
+507 QNIAPFEDLFLE
-519 LGAKVLTNVSNLIA
+519 LGAKVLTNVDNLIS
-533 ASPDESVKN
+533 ASPESSVRS

-548 STINSLNKGGDLN
+548 TTINSLRQGGDIN
-561 KISQLKR
+561 KITQLKR
-568 HLNRL
+568 HLTRL
-573 KKAGG
+573 QKAGG

-583 PSEGV
+583 PSEGL

>member
-1 MLERV
+1 
-6 MKLQEATK
+6 MKLQEAINK
-14 PRPIAIYGGRF
+14 QRVVAIYPGRF
-25 QPMGLH
+25 QPAASH
-31 HYKTYQH
+31 HIAAYQN
-38 LVNKFGAKNVYV
+38 LVSKFGAANVYI
-50 ATSGV
+50 ATSNA
-55 TGPKSPFTFAE
+55 TGPKSPFSFVE

-71 QSYGVPASKIVKV
+71 SAAGVPSSKIVKV
-84 KEPYKSAEITKKFS
+84 KNPYKAEEITS
-98 KDTPAIFA
+98 KLPDDTAVVFA
-106 VGEKDGSR
+106 VGAKDGSR
-114 LTAGKY
+114 LISGKY
-120 FDKYKDGAPMD
+120 FDKYKDGKKMD
-131 GYEEHG
+131 GYKEHG
-137 YIYILPHVSLKVNG
+137 YIYIIPHVEFKVKG
-151 KEMSGTAIRATLG
+151 REMSGTSVRAALADKTV
-164 NKGIKAPQKH
+164 KAPEKR
-174 KLFQGIFGH
+174 KLFKQIFGH
-183 NKKDIYKLVV
+183 DKKDIYKLVV
-193 GKLTRLSEERME
+193 DKLTKLSEEKME

-228 TFGDFKSMI
+228 TFNDFKSMI
-237 TRLLKGGVNV
+237 TRLLKGGINV
-247 KGVTEK
+247 ESVTEK

-277 KNFGENA
+277 KNFGENS

-353 IVFHGNLEY
+353 IIFHGNLEY

-392 TFEIRGPVAVSLPVS
+392 TFEIRGPVAVSLPTT
-407 KEFQEDQQYFIKKLY
+407 KDFQVDQQYFIRKLNN
-422 GLQKKYGLG
+422 LQKKYKLT
-431 NTDKIT
+431 NNDKVV
-437 RYHEMWWL
+437 RYHEKWWEN
-445 SKINAEARKSK
+445 KIETEAKKAK
-456 IKLDKPTKIALI
+456 ISLDKQTKNDYIS
-468 NRWVF
+468 RWVF
-473 GDKSKAL
+473 GNKSKAL
-480 NKKNFEDEKVLD
+480 NKKNYPDEKILN
-492 WAKKMDKI
+492 WAKKMDKV
-500 NFNKFAQ
+500 NFVKFAQ
-507 QNVAPFEDLFLE
+507 QNIEPFETLFLE
-519 LGAKVLTNVSNLIA
+519 LGAKVLMNVENLIS
-533 ASPDESVKN
+533 ASPEKAVKS

-548 STINSLNKGGDLN
+548 STINSLQKGGDFT
-561 KISQLKR
+561 KMSQLKR
-568 HLNRL
+568 HLERL
-573 KKAGG
+573 NKAGG

-583 PSEGV
+583 PSEGL

>member
-1 MLERV
+1 
-6 MKLQEATK
+6 MKLYEATK
-14 PRPIAIYGGRF
+14 PRTIAIYPGRF

-38 LVNKFGAKNVYV
+38 LVNKFGSKNVYV
-50 ATSGV
+50 VTSDV
-55 TGPKSPFTFAE
+55 TGPTSPFSFNE

-71 QSYGVPASKIVKV
+71 QSYGVPTNHIIKV
-84 KEPYKSAEITKKFS
+84 KDPYKAIELTS
-98 KDTPAIFA
+98 KLPDDTPVVFGFGA
-106 VGEKDGSR
+106 KDAGR
-114 LTAGKY
+114 LTSGKY
-120 FDKYKDGAPMD
+120 FKDYKDGKD
-131 GYEEHG
+131 LVGYKENG
-137 YIYILPHVSLKVNG
+137 YIITLPHVTLKVNG
-151 KEMSGTAIRATLG
+151 KEMSGTSIRAALG
-164 NKGIKAPQKH
+164 NKDVKEVEKRKIFK
-174 KLFQGIFGH
+174 GIFGH
-183 NKKDIYKLVV
+183 SKSPIYKLVV
-193 GKLTRLSEERME
+193 DKLASLSEQKME

-228 TFGDFKSMI
+228 TFSDFKSMI

-247 KGVTEK
+247 EGVTEK

-277 KNFGENA
+277 KNFGENS

-292 MFAGRGELEKAFAGT
+292 MFAGRGELTKAFSAT

-319 EKQRGH
+319 EKQRGL

-353 IVFHGNLEY
+353 IVFHGNLKY

-367 PIGQDKESGSK
+367 PIGQDKDSGKK

-392 TFEIRGPVAVSLPVS
+392 TFEIRGPVALSLPVT
-407 KEFQEDQQYFIKKLY
+407 KNFQDDQQYFIKKLL
-422 GLQKKYGLG
+422 GLQKRYGLG

-437 RYHEMWWL
+437 RYHEKWWEN
-445 SKINAEARKSK
+445 KINSESK
-456 IKLDKPTKIALI
+456 KVKISLDKQTKNALI
-468 NRWVF
+468 SRWVF
-473 GDKSKAL
+473 GNKSKPL
-480 NKKNFEDEKVLD
+480 NSKNFKDEKVLD

-507 QNVAPFEDLFLE
+507 QNIAPFENLFLE
-519 LGAKVLTNVSNLIA
+519 LGAKVLTNIENFIS
-533 ASPDESVKN
+533 ASPEDSVRS

-548 STINSLNKGGDLN
+548 STVSSLQKGGDLT
-561 KISQLKR
+561 KLSQLKR
-568 HLNRL
+568 HLKRL
-573 KKAGG
+573 SKAGG

>member
-1 MLERV
+1 
-6 MKLQEATK
+6 MKLQEVLQQ
-14 PRPIAIYGGRF
+14 RIVAIYPGRF
-25 QPMGLH
+25 QPAGAH
-31 HYKTYQH
+31 HITAYKH
-38 LVNKFGAKNVYV
+38 LVSKFGADNVYI

-55 TGPKSPFTFAE
+55 TGPKSPFTFTE

-71 QSYGVPASKIVKV
+71 SAAGVPANKIVKV
-84 KEPYKSAEITKKFS
+84 KDPYKATEIVS
-98 KDTPAIFA
+98 KLPKNTAVVFA
-106 VGEKDGSR
+106 VGAKDGSR
-114 LTAGKY
+114 LVSGKY
-120 FDKYKDGAPMD
+120 FEKYKPNQKKYFNYKD
-131 GYEEHG
+131 HG
-137 YIYILPHVSLKVNG
+137 YIFILPHVSLKVGG
-151 KEMSGTAIRATLG
+151 KEMSGTTIRAALG
-164 NKGIKAPQKH
+164 DKKVLKAKKL
-174 KLFQGIFGH
+174 KLFQSIFGH
-183 NKKDIYKLVV
+183 NKQAIYKLVV
-193 GKLTRLSEERME
+193 DKLVRLSEERME

-265 GQLVA
+265 GKLVA

-277 KNFGENA
+277 KNFGENS

-353 IVFHGNLEY
+353 IIFHGNLEY

-367 PIGQDKESGSK
+367 PIGQDKESGTK

-392 TFEIRGPVAVSLPVS
+392 TFEIRGPVAISLPVS

-422 GLQKKYGLG
+422 GLQKKYGLS

-437 RYHEMWWL
+437 RYHEKWWL
-445 SKINAEARKSK
+445 NKINAEARKAK
-456 IKLDKPTKIALI
+456 VKLDNKTKIALI

-473 GDKSKAL
+473 GDKSKTL
-480 NKKNFEDEKVLD
+480 NKKNFEDEKVLN
-492 WAKKMDKI
+492 WAKKMDKQ
-500 NFNKFAQ
+500 NFNRFAQ

-519 LGAKVLTNVSNLIA
+519 
-533 ASPDESVKN
+533 
-542 IKKDLK
+542 
-548 STINSLNKGGDLN
+548 
-561 KISQLKR
+561 
-568 HLNRL
+568 
-573 KKAGG
+573 
-578 FKRIV
+578 
-583 PSEGV
+583 
-588 VFNYKGKTYKLTGTF
+588 
-603 APINQIL
+603 
-610 GSLKYA
+610 

>member
-1 MLERV
+1 
-6 MKLQEATK
+6 MKLQEVVK
-14 PRPIAIYGGRF
+14 PKQRVVAIYPGRYA
-25 QPMGLH
+25 PMGAH
-31 HYKTYQH
+31 HYAAYQN
-38 LVNKFGAKNVYV
+38 LVSKFGASNVYI

-71 QSYGVPASKIVKV
+71 SAAGVPPKMIVKV
-84 KEPYKSAEITKKFS
+84 KDPYKSIEITS
-98 KDTPAIFA
+98 KLPDNTAVVFA
-106 VGEKDGSR
+106 VGQKDGSR
-114 LTAGKY
+114 LVSGKY
-120 FDKYKDGAPMD
+120 FEKYKSGGKMA
-131 GYEEHG
+131 GFREHG
-137 YIYILPHVSLKVNG
+137 YIYIIPHVALKVNG
-151 KEMSGTAIRATLG
+151 KEMSGTSIRAALG
-164 NKGIKAPQKH
+164 DRSIKTPEKH
-174 KLFQGIFGH
+174 KLFQGVFGH
-183 NKKDIYKLVV
+183 KKQAIYKLVV
-193 GKLTRLSEERME
+193 GRLTSLKEEKME
-205 LRGLLLMGGAYGHMA
+205 LRRLLLMGGAYGHMA

-247 KGVTEK
+247 EGVTEK

-277 KNFGENA
+277 KNFGENS
-284 LTTAGVKK
+284 LTTAGIKK
-292 MFAGRGELEKAFAGT
+292 MFAGRGDLEKAFAGT
-307 MEDLENAIKGLT
+307 MEDLESAITGLT
-319 EKQRGH
+319 EKQKGH

-378 LAGMIKQINQEIQN
+378 LAGMIKQINQNAQN
-392 TFEIRGPVAVSLPVS
+392 TFEIRGPVALSLPVS
-407 KEFQEDQQYFIKKLY
+407 KEFKEDQQYFIKKLY
-422 GLQKKYGLG
+422 ALQKKYGLS
-431 NTDKIT
+431 NSDKVT

-445 SKINAEARKSK
+445 NKINAEAKKSK
-456 IKLDKPTKIALI
+456 IKLDKKTKIALI
-468 NRWVF
+468 SRWVF
-473 GDKSKAL
+473 GNKSKAL
-480 NKKNFEDEKVLD
+480 NSKNFTNEKVLA

-519 LGAKVLTNVSNLIA
+519 LGAKVLTNVDNLIS
-533 ASPDESVKN
+533 ASPEDSVRS

-548 STINSLNKGGDLN
+548 TTINSLRQGGDIN
-561 KISQLKR
+561 KIQQLKR
-568 HLNRL
+568 HLSRL
-573 KKAGG
+573 QKAGG

-583 PSEGV
+583 PSEGI

>member
-1 MLERV
+1 
-6 MKLQEATK
+6 MKLQEVK
-14 PRPIAIYGGRF
+14 SPKPIAIYPGRF
-25 QPMGLH
+25 QPMGSH
-31 HYKTYQH
+31 HFKAYQN
-38 LVNKFGAKNVYV
+38 LVKKFGAKNVYI

-71 QSYGVPASKIVKV
+71 QAYGIPSNRIIKV
-84 KEPYKSAEITKKFS
+84 RDPYKAVEITS
-98 KDTPAIFA
+98 KLPENTPVVFGFGA
-106 VGEKDGSR
+106 KDAGR
-114 LTAGKY
+114 LTSGKY
-120 FDKYKDGAPMD
+120 FRDYKEGDD
-131 GYEEHG
+131 LVGYKENG
-137 YIYILPHVSLKVNG
+137 YITVLPHIALKVGG
-151 KEMSGTAIRATLG
+151 KEMSGTSIRAALG
-164 NKGIKAPQKH
+164 SKETEESE
-174 KLFQGIFGH
+174 KLKIFKGIFGH
-183 NKKDIYKLVV
+183 SKKDIYKLVV
-193 GKLTRLSEERME
+193 DKLTSLREEKME
-205 LRGLLLMGGAYGHMA
+205 LRRLLLMGGAYGHMA

-247 KGVTEK
+247 EGVTEK

-277 KNFGENA
+277 KNFGENS

-319 EKQRGH
+319 EKQKGH

-353 IVFHGNLEY
+353 IIFHGNLEY

-367 PIGQDKESGSK
+367 AIGQDKESGSK
-378 LAGMIKQINQEIQN
+378 LAGMIKQINQDIQN
-392 TFEIRGPVAVSLPVS
+392 TFEIRGPVALSLPVS
-407 KEFQEDQQYFIKKLY
+407 KDFKEDQQYFIKKLY
-422 GLQKKYGLG
+422 KLQKKYGLS
-431 NTDKIT
+431 NNDKVT

-445 SKINAEARKSK
+445 NKINAEARKAK
-456 IKLDKPTKIALI
+456 IKLDKKTKNVLI

-473 GDKSKAL
+473 GNKSTAL
-480 NKKNFEDEKVLD
+480 NSKNFTNEKVLA
-492 WAKKMDKI
+492 WAKKLDKQ

-507 QNVAPFEDLFLE
+507 QNIAPFEDLFLE
-519 LGAKVLTNVSNLIA
+519 LGAKVLTNVENLIS
-533 ASPDESVKN
+533 ASPENSVRS

-548 STINSLNKGGDLN
+548 TTINSLRQGGDIN
-561 KISQLKR
+561 KITQLKR
-568 HLNRL
+568 HLTRL
-573 KKAGG
+573 QKAGG

-583 PSEGV
+583 PSEGL